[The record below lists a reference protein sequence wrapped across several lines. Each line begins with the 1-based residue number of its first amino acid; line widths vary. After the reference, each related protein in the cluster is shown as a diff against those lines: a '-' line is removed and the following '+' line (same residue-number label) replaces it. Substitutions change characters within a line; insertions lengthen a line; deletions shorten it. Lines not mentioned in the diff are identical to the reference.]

1 MLIVDKY
8 KSNISE
14 NKQKNKKNYTICS
27 KKADKSA
34 ISCRMT
40 EFFRNFVRIKK
51 TFTQRIIYAQYTHS
65 YQEPAY
71 H

>member
-14 NKQKNKKNYTICS
+14 NKQKTRKIIRFAQKKT
-27 KKADKSA
+27 DKSA

-51 TFTQRIIYAQYTHS
+51 TFIQRIIYAQYTHS